1 MIADVGAVG
10 VSAGSAKPC
19 FWTLGKKNAKL
30 GICGNMLERIRM
42 SLCGFFE
49 YFSADRWEKGVMIV
63 SCDEAVFFDGADHL
77 RFGAIRNSAETEM
90 RRMTLR
96 HGRCVKTEK
105 SPGSGSP
112 TVSRALHPA
121 LRLSVSFPVL
131 CEI

>member
-1 MIADVGAVG
+1 MIADVGHVGAVG

-19 FWTLGKKNAKL
+19 FWTLGENNAKL

-42 SLCGFFE
+42 SLCGLLE

-77 RFGAIRNSAETEM
+77 RFGAIRNSAETQM

-105 SPGSGSP
+105 KVQSPGS
-112 TVSRALHPA
+112 TR
-121 LRLSVSFPVL
+121 SVGPCIL
-131 CEI
+131 PCG